1 MDRASI
7 SLRLPVTPGATRSEI
22 VGRHGEV
29 WKIRIHAPPKDGQ
42 ATRAVVDL
50 LAKTFEISRA
60 RNEIRRGHASRDKS
74 VLIHGVTNDEA
85 ERRLAAWEAT

>member
-1 MDRASI
+1 VDGASI
-7 SLRLPVTPGATRSEI
+7 SLRLPVTPGATRFEI

-29 WKIRIHAPPKDGQ
+29 WKIRIHAPPEDGQ
-42 ATRAVVDL
+42 ANRADK
-50 LAKTFEISRA
+50 AFEISRA

-74 VLIHGVTNDEA
+74 VLSHGVTNDEA